1 MYFRTIALATLL
13 GAAPVADAAEV
24 TLNFRLVTTDTNCTV
39 LPVTN
44 GGGRTVAARDAV
56 GVAVFEDGRLAL
68 KRFVYTE
75 DATQTEG
82 DAHGYS
88 TYTFENGDSFTASFD
103 AHWGAEG
110 LQGTYQVLSGTGAYE
125 GATGTG
131 SFGITT
137 FPWEGAN
144 RYDGAFTLEVPG
156 T

>member
-1 MYFRTIALATLL
+1 MYFRMIALAALL
-13 GAAPVADAAEV
+13 GAAPAADAAEV
-24 TLNFRLVTTDTNCTV
+24 TLSFRLVTAKTSSTV

-44 GGGRTVAARDAV
+44 GGGRKIAAHDAV

-75 DATQTEG
+75 DATGTEG

-131 SFGITT
+131 SFGTTT

-144 RYDGAFTLEVPG
+144 RYDGSFTLDVPG
-156 T
+156 S